1 VASSV
6 AIDSVSRSQH
16 RRGQVYVALAAVAWS
31 TAGVLQRELHVGL
44 GTQVAGRAMFAFVAL
59 AVFVAAGNR
68 HGLPAQM
75 RESGWAMLGV
85 SVSTALAS
93 AAFIVALNYTT
104 VARVLFLQA
113 AAPMFAALLAWATLG
128 EPVSSRSWAAMIVAL
143 AGVGVMVGV
152 PGHGSILVDLLTI
165 VIPLSFAVSIVITR
179 RHRHMS
185 MAPATCLA
193 QVLIFIIAVPFAHPG
208 TVDGRNLVLLIL
220 LGAGQIGLGLALL
233 SIGARLIP
241 AAEIAT
247 ITLLEVVLGPLWVW
261 IVVSERPST
270 ATLIG
275 GAIVT
280 AAVLLQA
287 GGEAAPAGAAATVVE
302 MEQCRGQG

>member
-6 AIDSVSRSQH
+6 AIDSVSHSQH

-44 GTQVAGRAMFAFVAL
+44 GTQVAGRALFAFAAL
-59 AVFVAAGNR
+59 AIFVTAGHR
-68 HGLPAQM
+68 HDLGASV
-75 RESGWAMLGV
+75 RTSGWAMIGV
-85 SVSTALAS
+85 SVSTAIAS
-93 AAFIVALNYTT
+93 ASFIVALNYTT

-113 AAPMFAALLAWATLG
+113 AAPMFAALLAWVTIR
-128 EPVSSRSWAAMIVAL
+128 EPVSRRSWAAMVIAL
-143 AGVGVMVGV
+143 AGVGVMVGG
-152 PGHGSILVDLLTI
+152 PGGGGILVNLLTI
-165 VIPLSFAVSIVITR
+165 VIPLSFAISIVITR

-193 QVLIFIIAVPFAHPG
+193 QVMILVCAVPFAHPG
-208 TVDGRNLVLLIL
+208 SVDGRNLVLLIL

-233 SIGARLIP
+233 SVGARLIP

-261 IVVSERPST
+261 IVVSERPSA

-280 AAVLLQA
+280 VAVLLQA
-287 GGEAAPAGAAATVVE
+287 GGERPPAAVSPPP
-302 MEQCRGQG
+302 RP